1 MCFFK
6 KQNTK
11 IKYRFLSPIG
21 TYTCISSVGQHCA
34 SLLRG
39 VCWQHIV
46 LLLQCLERL
55 KRFVFEIVCLNKAFA
70 FTGGGG
76 GWNDSAPV
84 PQGGRPLILG
94 AQGGE
99 PCQLMG
105 WKTRGGFGGGGGACT
120 AGGGGG
126 GYRG

>member
-1 MCFFK
+1 MRRKCLYLVFVMFVA
-6 KQNTK
+6 
-11 IKYRFLSPIG
+11 L
-21 TYTCISSVGQHCA
+21 CIS
-34 SLLRG
+34 
-39 VCWQHIV
+39 
-46 LLLQCLERL
+46 
-55 KRFVFEIVCLNKAFA
+55 
-70 FTGGGG
+70 GGGG

-94 AQGGE
+94 GQGGE
-99 PCQLMG
+99 PCQVIG